1 MPCLRFSLCALRL
14 ADTCLLL
21 LTSVSVLFIS
31 EDASTLLLGLM
42 NGLTFPGSQT
52 LLFV

>member
-1 MPCLRFSLCALRL
+1 MFKIFPLCSETL

-31 EDASTLLLGLM
+31 EDASALLLGLV
-42 NGLTFPGSQT
+42 NGLAFPGSQT